1 MPISSYFKGNYLHH
15 FLSFLERQ
23 QIPYRHLDHYCVLFE
38 QARREKDVHIPSE
51 MFIKWVNELFPDG
64 NAPLP
69 ILQMFTSA
77 PLDMVQDIIANAD
90 DLVQAINQLQSAFRE
105 SSSVLTLE
113 VYANC
118 DNLWVFDLK
127 RPFKQASQSHA
138 LAELMKAS
146 MVHQLVHHFT
156 GHLPLS
162 IGITS
167 DQPIPQNL
175 RQHFTRTRFVNQQAH
190 IYLIYPH
197 QAIGEHLPAA
207 YRFKPETPTWCIQR
221 YVTRLIEQSLESQRI
236 REDMVAKSLAISTR
250 QLQRQLQEKGTS
262 FRQLVS
268 EIRIQQACYYLQ
280 HTRLTIEEIA
290 FKLGYSAPAHFSR
303 AFKTQLGITPLAY
316 RQQALNAPDTAP

>member
-1 MPISSYFKGNYLHH
+1 
-15 FLSFLERQ
+15 LSFLERQ
-23 QIPYRHLDHYCVLFE
+23 QIPYRHLDHYCALFE
-38 QARREKDVHIPSE
+38 QARRDKDVHIPSE
-51 MFIKWVNELFPDG
+51 MFIKWLNELFPDG

-69 ILQMFTSA
+69 LLQMFTDT
-77 PLDMVQDIIANAD
+77 PLDMIQEIITKA
-90 DLVQAINQLQSAFRE
+90 QALPEAIYQLQNAFRE

-113 VYANC
+113 VYPNC
-118 DNLWVFDLK
+118 DDLWVFDLK

-146 MVHQLVHHFT
+146 MVHQLVHHFSQS
-156 GHLPLS
+156 HPLS

-167 DQPIPQNL
+167 EQPIPQPL
-175 RQHFTRTRFVNQQAH
+175 RQHFIHTRFVNQQAH

-197 QAIGEHLPAA
+197 QAIGDQLPAA
-207 YRFKPETPTWCIQR
+207 YHFKPETPTWCIKR
-221 YVTRLIEQSLESQRI
+221 YVTRLIEQSLENQRI

-280 HTRLTIEEIA
+280 HTRLTIEEMA

-316 RQQALNAPDTAP
+316 RQRSLNPTDTTR